1 MQMAEGGLA
10 ALSLP
15 DDMFDEESYAGGG
28 IVAFD
33 EGGLTEDNIAYQQ
46 ALQGVELP
54 SLARI
59 GLDYTALLPYTL
71 GKKGIGYLQG
81 RQPVFDPEQGKYVLQ
96 RDFGKEQDRRTKTKE
111 FLAKEADAQLSD
123 PAYLAGVNKFASE
136 RDNALAMATNKGVPS
151 SDEGIKTLADSAKLT
166 GDKQQVAR
174 SQSAVGAP
182 RQAGYGDLKFNNI
195 TVDDA
200 GYGELMPEQRS
211 MRDYAAEYK
220 SELGEDPGRA
230 AMKENLAK
238 MRATGE
244 KEAERAPWMALAE
257 AGLGM
262 AAGQSQF
269 ALQNIATGGIRGI
282 QSFNE
287 ARDRLVKA
295 EERRFDLENKL
306 SQAERAEQLAAINY
320 GADSK
325 RADDQ
330 NRRAVGLAKQADK
343 ARAAEVNAKGQ
354 YDAISDRYKLSQEDR
369 KLAVTAEHYK
379 DWYNVSLE
387 NAKKSLQ
394 GIEKQGIQQQ
404 TQILNNALDETNR
417 AIIESRKL
425 GDEAAVIAGTAKL
438 EAIEQRLFE
447 MTGVKY
453 SPPTGG
459 GTLVKDKSGK
469 MVYQPQSK

>member
-1 MQMAEGGLA
+1 MRDPKTGKLVRAYEVEGFMPRTRGFDANEARNKQSRLA
-10 ALSLP
+10 KLDAYEADNITRANLTGKPVSVGATR
-15 DDMFDEESYAGGG
+15 DG
-28 IVAFD
+28 INQLVSDATAPQSAIMD
-33 EGGLTEDNIAYQQ
+33 RMVNIPTED
-46 ALQGVELP
+46 QGL
-54 SLARI
+54 
-59 GLDYTALLPYTL
+59 
-71 GKKGIGYLQG
+71 
-81 RQPVFDPEQGKYVLQ
+81 
-96 RDFGKEQDRRTKTKE
+96 
-111 FLAKEADAQLSD
+111 
-123 PAYLAGVNKFASE
+123 
-136 RDNALAMATNKGVPS
+136 
-151 SDEGIKTLADSAKLT
+151 KTLANTQRGGANTTADT
-166 GDKQQVAR
+166 GSGRGQPSRNAR
-174 SQSAVGAP
+174 GELV
-182 RQAGYGDLKFNNI
+182 FNPV

-200 GYGELMPEQRS
+200 GYGELMPDQRG
-211 MRDYAAEYK
+211 MRDYAAEFK
-220 SELGEDPGRA
+220 SELGDDPARA
-230 AMKENLAK
+230 AMKERLAGMEAK
-238 MRATGE
+238 AL
-244 KEAERAPWMALAE
+244 KEEAQSPWMALAE
-257 AGLGM
+257 AGFGI
-262 AAGQSQF
+262 AGGQSQF
-269 ALQNIATGGIRGI
+269 AAQNIAEGGKQGI
-282 QSFNE
+282 KALTESK
-287 ARDRLVKA
+287 DRLRKA
-295 EERRFDLENKL
+295 EERRFELESKVA
-306 SQAERAEQLAAINY
+306 QAERAEQLAAINY

-330 NRRAVGLAKQADK
+330 SRRAVGLAKQADK
-343 ARAAEVNAKGQ
+343 ARAAEVNAKGE

-369 KLAVTAEHYK
+369 KLAVTAQHYK